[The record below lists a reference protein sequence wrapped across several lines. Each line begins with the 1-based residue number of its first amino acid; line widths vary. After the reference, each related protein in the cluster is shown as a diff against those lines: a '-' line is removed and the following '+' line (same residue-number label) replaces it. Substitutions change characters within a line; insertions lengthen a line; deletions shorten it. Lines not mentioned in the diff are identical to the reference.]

1 MKYNTIDAIIDDI
14 MLEMRRNNITES
26 ESYSRKQIEQ
36 WITQYRMFIL
46 KEIANNKLPIS
57 SSYYQRYVVPV
68 STSTKESVNSP
79 RYGVLTTENKV
90 PDYFSND
97 IGDRYITSY
106 DMLGNEMQVMS
117 NKRAA
122 ASKFR
127 RHVNS
132 NIPVAYIGPD
142 KKFKLENADSIG
154 IVEISGIFIDPT
166 EVPDFDYE
174 NDMYPIDPSVLPR
187 LKQMIFQG
195 ELKFNLI
202 PDTKNDGREEF
213 IVASK

>member
-14 MLEMRRNNITES
+14 MLEMRRNNISES

-36 WITQYRMFIL
+36 WITQYRMLIL
-46 KEIANNKLPIS
+46 KEIANSKLPVS
-57 SSYYQRYVVPV
+57 SNYYQRYVVPV
-68 STSTKESVNSP
+68 SVSTKDSIDSP
-79 RYGVLTTENKV
+79 RYGILTTSNKV

-97 IGDRYITSY
+97 LGDRYITSY
-106 DMLGNEMQVMS
+106 DMLGNEIQVMS
-117 NKRAA
+117 TKRAA
-122 ASKFR
+122 TSRFR
-127 RHVNS
+127 RFVNS

-154 IVEISGIFIDPT
+154 IVEIAGIFIDPT

-174 NDMYPIDPSVLPR
+174 NEMYPIDPSVLPR

-202 PDTKNDGREEF
+202 PDTENDGREKV
-213 IVASK
+213 IVAGK